1 MFDSEQLAM
10 GFVAINYV
18 GSIINLSALWIK
30 ACCYML

>member
-10 GFVAINYV
+10 GFFAIKSV
-18 GSIINLSALWIK
+18 GSIINLSALCIK